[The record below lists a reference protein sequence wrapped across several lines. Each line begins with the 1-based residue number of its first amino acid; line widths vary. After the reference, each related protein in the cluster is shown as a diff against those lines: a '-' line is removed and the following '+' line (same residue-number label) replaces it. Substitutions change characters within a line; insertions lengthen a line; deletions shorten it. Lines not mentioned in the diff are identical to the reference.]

1 VSVVP
6 VHHGYGTPSH
16 QGPPMTLPLNPH
28 EYDHDHD
35 HDHDAGDH
43 GHGYGGDHGHGY
55 DDHVKPLTMICK
67 RVYTEVRGRK
77 RPFAPGGF

>member
-16 QGPPMTLPLNPH
+16 QDPPMTLLLNPH

-35 HDHDAGDH
+35 AGGH
-43 GHGYGGDHGHGY
+43 GHGHDDDDGGRGRGHGCDGHGHGHGY
-55 DDHVKPLTMICK
+55 DDHVKPLTIVCK
-67 RVYTEVRGRK
+67 
-77 RPFAPGGF
+77 GF